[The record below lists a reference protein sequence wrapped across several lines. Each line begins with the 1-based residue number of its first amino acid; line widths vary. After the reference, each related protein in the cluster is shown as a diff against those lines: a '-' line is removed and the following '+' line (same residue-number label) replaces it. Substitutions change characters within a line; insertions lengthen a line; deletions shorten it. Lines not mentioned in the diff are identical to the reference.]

1 MMAES
6 GSLMVVSGPSGAG
19 KSTVIA
25 RLMQMRKDVAFS
37 VSCTTRSPREG
48 ERDGVN
54 YRFIDR
60 PAFEEMIA
68 QGAFLEHAEYVGNL
82 YGTPREPVL
91 EKMAAGVSV
100 VLDIE
105 VQGAALVKASMP
117 EAIMVFL
124 APPSLSELERRLLHR
139 GTDSEERIRSR
150 LETARS
156 EYRRAS
162 SYNYIVIN
170 NDPNVAAE
178 ELSAILTAEKCRVSR
193 RTKWIS
199 EVLLT

>member
-1 MMAES
+1 MRAES

-25 RLMQMRKDVAFS
+25 RLMHLRKDVAFS
-37 VSCTTRSPREG
+37 VSCTTRTPREG
-48 ERDGVN
+48 ESDGVN

-60 PAFEEMIA
+60 AAFEEMIEG
-68 QGAFLEHAEYVGNL
+68 GAFLEHAEYVGNL

-91 EKMAAGVSV
+91 DKLAAGVSV

-105 VQGAALVKASMP
+105 VQGAAQVKAAMP

-124 APPSLSELERRLLHR
+124 APPSLLELERRLRHR
-139 GTDSEERIRSR
+139 GTDSDARIRRR

-156 EYRRAS
+156 EYQRAP
-162 SYNYIVIN
+162 SYDYIVIN
-170 NDPNVAAE
+170 DDPDVAGE

-193 RTKWIS
+193 RTIWMN
-199 EVLLT
+199 EVFST